1 MLCQPYTGA
10 RPHLK
15 AARFALG
22 CEHHWLDQAP
32 PATPAPPGTLTALRL
47 NAEPVFEALVGMGAG
62 DHLWVRAPH
71 VHVFG
76 ANNDVAA
83 ITLESGH

>member
-1 MLCQPYTGA
+1 MTLGQPGT
-10 RPHLK
+10 RVK
-15 AARFALG
+15 AAGFALG
-22 CEHHWLDQAP
+22 REHHRLE
-32 PATPAPPGTLTALRL
+32 PAPPETWAPLDRLTALRL
-47 NAEPVFEALVGMGAG
+47 DAEPVFEALVGVGAG
-62 DHLWVRAPH
+62 DHLRVRAPR